1 MGSIL
6 YYSNYCNH
14 CKNILLNLSRNRI
27 KENVHFVCIDK
38 RTKKGND
45 TFAVLETKEIL
56 IPPTIKKVPS
66 LLLLNRGNMII
77 EGDDVC
83 EHIIE
88 NIQQDTMQATDGNG
102 EPKSY
107 GMNDFGNIQSD
118 TYSFL
123 DQDPNE
129 LQAKGNGGLRQT
141 HNYTLLNNDT
151 AIETP
156 VETYKPD
163 TISNSGMSYEK
174 MVQMRNKDVPRSVQR
189 M

>member
-27 KENVHFVCIDK
+27 KEDVHFVCIDK
-38 RTKKGND
+38 QIKKGND

-56 IPPTIKKVPS
+56 IPSTIKRVPS

-77 EGDDVC
+77 EGDNVCQYIIDVM
-83 EHIIE
+83 
-88 NIQQDTMQATDGNG
+88 QQDNMQATDGNG

-118 TYSFL
+118 TFSFI
-123 DQDPNE
+123 DQDSNE
-129 LQAKGNGGLRQT
+129 LQAIGNGGLRQT

-151 AIETP
+151 PIETP
-156 VETYKPD
+156 IDNYKPD
-163 TISNSGMSYEK
+163 TISNSGTSYEK
-174 MVQMRNKDVPRSVQR
+174 MIQMRNNDVPNSVSR
-189 M
+189 I